1 MSIPN
6 YSDATSVVQRLDG
19 TFDID
24 TLSSRYA
31 NMRFKVQL
39 DRVIIIDSKYEAN
52 LPGLAFDYYGDQ
64 DYWRA
69 IMWFNGL
76 QDPMTDVCVGSQ
88 IGMPN
93 KSSLDAFFAS
103 TNGDQAQP
111 VTL

>member
-1 MSIPN
+1 MSIPL
-6 YSDATSVVQRLDG
+6 YSDATPVVTLLNG
-19 TFDID
+19 TQDID
-24 TLSSRYA
+24 TLNSRYL

-39 DRVIIIDSKYEAN
+39 DRVVIIDSKYEAN
-52 LPGLAFDYYGDQ
+52 LPGLANDYYGDQ
-64 DYWRA
+64 EYWRA

-76 QDPMTDVCVGSQ
+76 IDPLNDVCVGAR

-103 TNGDQAQP
+103 NSGDQAQP